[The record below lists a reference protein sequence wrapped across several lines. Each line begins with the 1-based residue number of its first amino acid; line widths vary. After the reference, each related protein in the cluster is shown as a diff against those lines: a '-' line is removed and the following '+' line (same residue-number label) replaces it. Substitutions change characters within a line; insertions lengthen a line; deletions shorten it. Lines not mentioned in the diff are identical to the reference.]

1 MIKVEPNQ
9 HLLHKYIFSLHFPEI
24 PAYQRSKIIIPISME
39 TLPNKA
45 PTSFKNVDGI
55 TVNSSGLDDR
65 VDRME
70 GKFDG
75 FWPTDIKL
83 SLKRA

>member
-1 MIKVEPNQ
+1 
-9 HLLHKYIFSLHFPEI
+9 
-24 PAYQRSKIIIPISME
+24 ME

-75 FWPTDIKL
+75 FRPTDIKL